1 MTAGGSGAS
10 NPSNAPSP
18 ALDAL
23 LDDARRRLAGAPR
36 ERLGDW
42 AQARKLLGF
51 GRAPR
56 IVPVGEAWH
65 VGVLLIADAEVYA
78 TGEVLRA
85 RTEAPRGYTA
95 QAQRE
100 RSERAAAAARGGFAD
115 GEVVHLG
122 AERLDLEALRHG
134 EASGPLSI
142 AGGAPGGTVFVRWS
156 ATGAPRPLAD
166 YLDEQLALR

>member
-1 MTAGGSGAS
+1 MMDAS
-10 NPSNAPSP
+10 QRAA
-18 ALDAL
+18 ALFDATR
-23 LDDARRRLAGAPR
+23 ARLAGTRR
-36 ERLGDW
+36 ERIGDW
-42 AQARKLLGF
+42 AAARKLLGF

-65 VGVLLIADAEVYA
+65 LGVLLIGDAEVYA

-115 GEVVHLG
+115 GEVLHVG
-122 AERLDLEALRHG
+122 AVPIELAALARG
-134 EASGPLSI
+134 EASGPLSAANGEPLI
-142 AGGAPGGTVFVRWS
+142 RWS
-156 ATGAPRPLAD
+156 PTAPPRPLAD
-166 YLDEQLALR
+166 YLDEQLSLR

>member
-1 MTAGGSGAS
+1 MDAET
-10 NPSNAPSP
+10 
-18 ALDAL
+18 DVKAL
-23 LDDARRRLAGAPR
+23 LDDARRRLAGSPR

-42 AQARKLLGF
+42 AHARRLLGF

-65 VGVLLIADAEVYA
+65 VGVLLIADAAVYA
-78 TGEVLRA
+78 TGEILRA

-115 GEVVHLG
+115 GETLHLG
-122 AERLDLEALRHG
+122 AVEIDVDAVSRG
-134 EASGPLSI
+134 GASGPLVMVDGIPSVVWNA
-142 AGGAPGGTVFVRWS
+142 AGAR
-156 ATGAPRPLAD
+156 RPLAE
-166 YLDEQLALR
+166 YLDEQLSLR